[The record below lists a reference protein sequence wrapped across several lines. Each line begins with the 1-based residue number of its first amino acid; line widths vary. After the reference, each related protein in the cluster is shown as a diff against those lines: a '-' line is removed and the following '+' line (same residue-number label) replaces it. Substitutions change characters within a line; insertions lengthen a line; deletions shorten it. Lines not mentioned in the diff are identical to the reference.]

1 MKTLSNLL
9 AGTALAALAI
19 AASDASPM
27 SGNAMRTNSM
37 SMSAMNTNA
46 VRHPA
51 ARFEQLPSNAGV
63 LRTRSAYRVA
73 ETVRRLKSD
82 IAAKKIM
89 FFDEI
94 DQQRLAASA
103 KIKIGPSVLLIFGN
117 PPLGTQFLEA
127 NPYSGLDW
135 PVRMLVTQDKSGQ
148 VWIAYT
154 DFTWIAHRH
163 HIISRDPQFA
173 MANMVAQ
180 SIASAAAP
188 ATN

>member
-1 MKTLSNLL
+1 MNLL
-9 AGTALAALAI
+9 AGAALAAFVI
-19 AASDASPM
+19 APSVASPM
-27 SGNAMRTNSM
+27 SGNAMHASSM
-37 SMSAMNTNA
+37 SMNTMGMSKMNHAA
-46 VRHPA
+46 VH
-51 ARFEQLPSNAGV
+51 FERLTMNAGV
-63 LRTRSAYRVA
+63 LRTKSAYGMG
-73 ETVRRLKSD
+73 ETVRRLKAD

-94 DQQRLAASA
+94 DQQKLAANT
-103 KIKIGPSVLLIFGN
+103 KIKIGPSILLIFGN

-135 PVRMLVTQDKSGQ
+135 PVRMLVTQDKNGQ

-163 HIISRDPQFA
+163 HITTRDPQFA

-180 SIASAAAP
+180 SIASAAEP
-188 ATN
+188 GTN